1 VWRRAKD
8 GTPAKSA
15 WHFVTIDGEIAEAI
29 HAAAQGRAAAWG
41 SVYVSVTIGKTQ
53 WRASLFPNKNV
64 GGDLLP
70 VKASARKAE
79 QLAEGDRVTLHLS
92 R

>member
-15 WHFVTIDGEIAEAI
+15 WHFVTIDREIAEAI

-53 WRASLFPNKNV
+53 WRASLFSKKMSV
-64 GGDLLP
+64 EIFCRSRR
-70 VKASARKAE
+70 ASARQSNSPKAI
-79 QLAEGDRVTLHLS
+79 G
-92 R
+92 